1 MQSERRSDGHMILC
15 LNSGSSSL
23 KFALYQLKGPDERRL
38 AQGAVERIG
47 LTDGHLWIQG
57 AEDKDLVGERRD
69 FPDHTVAVEATFT
82 AAAQV
87 GFPPPAAVGHRVV
100 HGGPDHTAPERVGA
114 PLLAEL
120 QRLVPFAPLHLPSAI
135 QGIEAVASRFPD
147 LPQVA
152 CFDTAFHHRMPEVA
166 QRFPLRRDLWH
177 EGMRRY
183 GFHYFTPTRPL
194 PPR

>member
-1 MQSERRSDGHMILC
+1 MQSERRSDEYMILC

-23 KFALYQLKGPDERRL
+23 KFALYQLRGPDERRL

-57 AEDKDLVGERRD
+57 ADDKELADDRRD
-69 FPDHTVAVEATFT
+69 FPDHTAAVEAMFT
-82 AAAQV
+82 VAARM
-87 GFPPPAAVGHRVV
+87 GFPTPVAVGHRVV

-120 QRLVPFAPLHLPSAI
+120 QRLIPFAPLHLPSAI
-135 QGIEAVASRFPD
+135 QGIEAVASHFPD

-166 QRFPLRRDLWH
+166 
-177 EGMRRY
+177 
-183 GFHYFTPTRPL
+183 
-194 PPR
+194 